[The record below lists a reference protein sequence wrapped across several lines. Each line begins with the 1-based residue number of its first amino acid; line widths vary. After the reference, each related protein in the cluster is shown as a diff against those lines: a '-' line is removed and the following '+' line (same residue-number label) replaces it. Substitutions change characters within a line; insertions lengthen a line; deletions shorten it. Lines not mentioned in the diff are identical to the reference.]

1 MINRAYVYLDQTI
14 QKMDVKLDLG
24 HIRLFSFRLFIVR
37 FFNRSK
43 LSLIFH
49 PFRSF
54 SSRMKV
60 KEHLLFSKKK
70 TIVFFKIFWKIRS
83 FSKKMKILRTIQNF
97 CWLRKRCASL
107 CIARKVNYKPILNFR
122 FLHEEDHCVSSEVP
136 GRTPSTGGISY
147 YSIQVNQRG
156 TKWDKVTFE

>member
-1 MINRAYVYLDQTI
+1 MYLDQTI

-70 TIVFFKIFWKIRS
+70 RSFFSKSFGKLGRLVKKWRSFERFKIFVGWENDAH
-83 FSKKMKILRTIQNF
+83 L
-97 CWLRKRCASL
+97 L